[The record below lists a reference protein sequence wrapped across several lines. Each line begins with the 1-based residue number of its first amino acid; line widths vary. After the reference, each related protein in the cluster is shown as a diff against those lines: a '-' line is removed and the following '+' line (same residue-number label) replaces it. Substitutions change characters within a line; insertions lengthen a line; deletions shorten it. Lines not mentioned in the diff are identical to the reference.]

1 MIVYLSQCYEFY
13 DVFKLNQAHA
23 ASLLEFQCSVSVFHW
38 HEHVLKFSLY
48 SKVVFLEKKKEYFGD
63 FVPKR
68 LRNLAKKKSFFS
80 FIWKNEFCH
89 NFALIAEILLN
100 TTIKALG

>member
-13 DVFKLNQAHA
+13 DVFKLSQAHA
-23 ASLLEFQCSVSVFHW
+23 ASLLEFQCFVSVFHW

-48 SKVVFLEKKKEYFGD
+48 SKVVFLEKKKSISAILCQKGYEIWQKNSLF
-63 FVPKR
+63 
-68 LRNLAKKKSFFS
+68 LS

>member
-13 DVFKLNQAHA
+13 DVFKLSQAHA
-23 ASLLEFQCSVSVFHW
+23 ASLLEFQCFVSVFHC

-48 SKVVFLEKKKEYFGD
+48 SKVVSLEKKKEYFGD

-68 LRNLAKKKSFFS
+68 LRNLAKK
-80 FIWKNEFCH
+80 
-89 NFALIAEILLN
+89 
-100 TTIKALG
+100 